1 MTTITVLGATGFI
14 GSHLVRRLD
23 ALGLAYEAPGRGEDL
38 RGRDLGAVVDCA
50 GVTAGFRE
58 RPLDV
63 AESHVCLIERLL
75 RGSRAESLTYL
86 SSAGLYYGGA
96 SPAREED
103 AVRLAP
109 ADADYFYNVAKAM
122 GEALTLSG
130 HPRGRVVRLATV
142 YGGRLRA
149 EGFLSQV
156 LREVVTKGETTLGM
170 ALESSRDYVNVHD
183 AVGCL
188 IDIAIGG
195 RHPVYNVG
203 SGHNVTNRQLAARLT
218 ELAGC
223 RVRVAAGAPRI
234 AYPPLDVERIREEFD
249 FRGSDLLEDLPDLL
263 RAYREEASGARG
275 LDPEGFDRR
284 A

>member
-1 MTTITVLGATGFI
+1 MTKITVLGATGYI

-23 ALGLAYEAPGRGEDL
+23 ALGLDYEAPRREEDL
-38 RGRDLGAVVDCA
+38 RGRDLGAVIDCA

-63 AESHVCLIERLL
+63 AESHVCLVERVL
-75 RGSRAESLTYL
+75 RGSHCESLTYL
-86 SSAGLYYGGA
+86 SSAGLYYGGD
-96 SPAREED
+96 SPAGEGD
-103 AVRLAP
+103 AVRLVP
-109 ADADYFYNVAKAM
+109 ADADYLYNVAKAM

-142 YGGRLRA
+142 YGGSLRA

-156 LREVVTKGETTLGM
+156 LREVVTEGETTLGM

-195 RHPVYNVG
+195 RHRVYNVG

-218 ELAGC
+218 ELTGC
-223 RVRVAAGAPRI
+223 RVKVAGGAPSI
-234 AYPPLDVERIREEFD
+234 EYPSLDVRRVREEFA
-249 FRGSDLLEDLPDLL
+249 FHGSDLLGDLPDLL
-263 RAYREEASGARG
+263 RAYREEASGPRG
-275 LDPEGFDRR
+275 LDPGGVNRR